1 MEGNQKAIFRTDELL
16 ARYGFA
22 AQLRDS
28 KRVGVK
34 TPHSKLLCG
43 ARALASRTINAMQY
57 LDCIVN

>member
-1 MEGNQKAIFRTDELL
+1 MKKYYSSHEQRVSTVKEC
-16 ARYGFA
+16 FA